1 MFTLTPLPYQYNA
14 LEPFIDGE
22 TMMFHHNKHH
32 AVYIDNLN
40 KALERYPEW
49 QEKTIEEIIKNLN
62 SIPENIRPAVA
73 NNGGGHLNH
82 TFFWDIMT
90 PVKGQKPEGELLETL
105 ISTFGSV
112 EEFMTQF
119 ENAGLTRF
127 GSGWAWLVVEE
138 SKSLK
143 IISTANQ
150 DSPLSLGM
158 TPILGVDVWEHA
170 YYLKYQNRRVE
181 YLKNFWNIVNFKQVE
196 ENFKQAH

>member
-1 MFTLTPLPYQYNA
+1 
-14 LEPFIDGE
+14 
-22 TMMFHHNKHH
+22 
-32 AVYIDNLN
+32 
-40 KALERYPEW
+40 
-49 QEKTIEEIIKNLN
+49 
-62 SIPENIRPAVA
+62 
-73 NNGGGHLNH
+73 
-82 TFFWDIMT
+82 MT